1 MDSGAAEDIRS
12 TFPPPHSRASFLG
25 LQVDDAGFP
34 LTTYR
39 LQQTNP
45 QQAAAQD
52 APHLHF
58 GGFFGIKKFWVIH
71 RDSSSI

>member
-1 MDSGAAEDIRS
+1 MDSGAAKDVRG
-12 TFPPPHSRASFLG
+12 TFPPPHSRASFLR
-25 LQVDDAGFP
+25 LQVDDAGFR
-34 LTTYR
+34 LTTYG
-39 LQQTNP
+39 LQQINP